1 MTNDTK
7 FKPTILLV
15 DDDQINI
22 MILTQLLSDTY
33 NINAAYSGDEALKLI
48 GSGLKPNLILLDIMM
63 PGIDGFEVC
72 EKLKSNVRTSDIP
85 IIFITGLDDK
95 LNEAKGLG
103 LGAVDYIYKPIM
115 PEIVRAR
122 VRVHLEL
129 QQHREFME
137 KILQRRTKDLEKA
150 FKDAEIMR
158 DIIQEWGFV
167 VDRGKK
173 V

>member
-1 MTNDTK
+1 MSEK
-7 FKPTILLV
+7 IFIV
-15 DDDQINI
+15 DDNLINRKLLAA
-22 MILTQLLSDTY
+22 ILKKEGYELL
-33 NINAAYSGDEALKLI
+33 EAEDGEKAVELAFREM
-48 GSGLKPNLILLDIMM
+48 PDLILLDIMM

>member
-7 FKPTILLV
+7 FKPTILIV
-15 DDDQINI
+15 DDDQII
-22 MILTQLLSDTY
+22 IKILTRLLSDTY
-33 NINAAYSGDEALKLI
+33 NINATYSGDEALKLI
-48 GSGLKPNLILLDIMM
+48 NNGLKPNLILLDIMM

-72 EKLKSNVRTSDIP
+72 GKLKSNVKTSDIP

-95 LNEAKGLG
+95 TNEAKGLE

-115 PEIVRAR
+115 SEIVRAR

-158 DIIQEWGFV
+158 DIIREWGFV
-167 VDRGKK
+167 FDRGKK
-173 V
+173 A

>member
-1 MTNDTK
+1 M
-7 FKPTILLV
+7 
-15 DDDQINI
+15 
-22 MILTQLLSDTY
+22 
-33 NINAAYSGDEALKLI
+33 
-48 GSGLKPNLILLDIMM
+48 
-63 PGIDGFEVC
+63 
-72 EKLKSNVRTSDIP
+72 
-85 IIFITGLDDK
+85 
-95 LNEAKGLG
+95 G